1 MAPRS
6 LIGSGKQRMIGSR
19 VLVVEDD
26 RTLLE
31 VLRYNL
37 AKEGYDVLTATDGAA
52 GCEAAR
58 SGKPDLVIL
67 DVMLPKMDG
76 YEVCRILRK
85 ETTVPI
91 LMLTART
98 EETDRVVGLE
108 VGADDYVTK
117 PFSMRELMAR
127 VRAMLRRAEMM
138 KKEASSGAGAALPC
152 LKAGDFEIDA
162 ARHRVSRGG
171 VEVGLSRMEFAL
183 LEFLARNH
191 GQVFS
196 RDRLLEKVWGYDFA
210 GDTRTVDV
218 HVSWLRHKIE
228 SDPAHPRHLV
238 TVRGVGYKF
247 EVE

>member
-1 MAPRS
+1 MAGR
-6 LIGSGKQRMIGSR
+6 K

-31 VLRYNL
+31 VLQYNL
-37 AKEGYDVLTATDGAA
+37 IRQGYDVLTAADGAT
-52 GCEAAR
+52 GLDTAR
-58 SGKPDLVIL
+58 GGKPDLVIL

-76 YEVCRILRK
+76 YEVCRILRQ
-85 ETTVPI
+85 ETMVPI

-98 EETDRVVGLE
+98 DETDRVVGLE

-138 KKEASSGAGAALPC
+138 KKEAESSSRAPALC
-152 LKAGDFEIDA
+152 LKAGDVEIDA
-162 ARHRVSRGG
+162 ARHKVYRGG
-171 VEVGLSRMEFAL
+171 VAVDLSRMEFAL
-183 LEFLARNH
+183 LEFLARNQ

-196 RDRLLEKVWGYDFA
+196 RDQLLDKVWGYDFA

-218 HVSWLRHKIE
+218 HVSWLRRKIE
-228 SDPAHPRHLV
+228 SDPAHPKHLV
-238 TVRGVGYKF
+238 TVRGVGYKL
-247 EVE
+247 EA

>member
-1 MAPRS
+1 MVGS
-6 LIGSGKQRMIGSR
+6 KVLI
-19 VLVVEDD
+19 VEDD

-37 AKEGYDVLTATDGAA
+37 AKEGYDVLTAADGAA
-52 GCEAAR
+52 GLEAAR
-58 SGKPDLVIL
+58 SGQPNLVIL
-67 DVMLPKMDG
+67 DVMLPRMDG
-76 YEVCRILRK
+76 YEVCRTLRR
-85 ETTVPI
+85 ESTVPI

-98 EETDRVVGLE
+98 GETDKVVGLE

-127 VRAMLRRAEMM
+127 VRAMLRRNEMM
-138 KKEASSGAGAALPC
+138 KQETVSGSEAPSPSFR
-152 LKAGDFEIDA
+152 AGDFEIDA

-171 VEVGLSRMEFAL
+171 AAVELTRMEFAL
-183 LEFLARNH
+183 LEFLARNR

-196 RDRLLEKVWGYDFA
+196 RNQLLERVWGYDFS

-218 HVSWLRHKIE
+218 HVSWLRRKIE
-228 SDPAHPRHLV
+228 DDPAHPRHLV

-247 EVE
+247 EAG